1 MELTVV
7 GWVQVAASS
16 SMGTSLGNT
25 WWEYIVLFLAVAAS
39 WAGVPAIGSAAVG
52 AAAVAASQGK
62 LNLAAVIIIS
72 AIAGEAGGLIGYRI
86 GWRWGNQILARPGKR
101 QSGRQKMMDR
111 GEAAYAKWGR
121 MAVFVTPAIISGTAR
136 MDHGQFAL
144 WNFVAS
150 LAFTLSV
157 AATAYGAGRVATGH
171 HNPVDIVVL
180 IFGVVLG
187 AALIFVMVRRRRR
200 RSPSA
205 LSPAD
210 R

>member
-1 MELTVV
+1 
-7 GWVQVAASS
+7 
-16 SMGTSLGNT
+16 
-25 WWEYIVLFLAVAAS
+25 
-39 WAGVPAIGSAAVG
+39 
-52 AAAVAASQGK
+52 
-62 LNLAAVIIIS
+62 
-72 AIAGEAGGLIGYRI
+72 
-86 GWRWGNQILARPGKR
+86 
-101 QSGRQKMMDR
+101 MDR